1 MLSLCSLFLDVFSDD
16 LRCHFVTHRS
26 NIVPVSPEFPTPKLL
41 LYLRELPEYLT
52 RRNALH
58 YLHHVS
64 RCVSWRCAHK
74 HMNVIPICRQCI
86 NDPFVS
92 LANLFY
98 QLTKTLRYTGPIQQI
113 FPIFYYPHHVVTD
126 VPPSMRP
133 TDGLAHQPTLPH
145 LPPRLKGSTPQ
156 EAGFTRNQAF
166 VIEKASRPSFS
177 RTRESSGPSK
187 SWIPAH
193 PPLSRGL
200 AGMTTGLR
208 YESR

>member
-58 YLHHVS
+58 YLHHFS
-64 RCVSWRCAHK
+64 RCVSWRSSHK

-113 FPIFYYPHHVVTD
+113 FPIFYYPHDVVTD
-126 VPPSMRP
+126 IPPSMRP

-145 LPPRLKGSTPQ
+145 LPPRLKGSPPQ
-156 EAGFTRNQAF
+156 EAGFTRNQF
-166 VIEKASRPSFS
+166 Y
-177 RTRESSGPSK
+177 
-187 SWIPAH
+187 IPQAEFRILRRLF
-193 PPLSRGL
+193 LSR
-200 AGMTTGLR
+200 
-208 YESR
+208 EKDEC